1 MVRLSDIIAA
11 TVGTQRP
18 VTIATIMKRARDPDT
33 DETIVFPHVHG
44 DQPLGLALARMG
56 DSGHNVL
63 PVVSRANAR
72 LMVGVIALTDVLKS
86 YGVDTT
92 RMTPPRGLVRQ

>member
-1 MVRLSDIIAA
+1 
-11 TVGTQRP
+11 
-18 VTIATIMKRARDPDT
+18 
-33 DETIVFPHVHG
+33 VHG

-56 DSGHNVL
+56 DTGHNAL

-72 LMVGVIALTDVLKS
+72 IVVGIVTLADVLKS
-86 YGVDTT
+86 YGVDTS